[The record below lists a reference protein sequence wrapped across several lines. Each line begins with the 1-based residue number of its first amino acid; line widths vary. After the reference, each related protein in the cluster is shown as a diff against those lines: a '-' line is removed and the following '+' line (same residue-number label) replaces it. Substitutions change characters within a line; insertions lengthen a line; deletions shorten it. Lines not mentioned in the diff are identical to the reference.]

1 MDRLHSMRIFASV
14 VDEGSFAGA
23 ARRLHVSPAVVTRM
37 VADLEQHLGARLM
50 NRTTRSQT
58 LTDTGRLY
66 LERVREILAQVD
78 EAEAVASDATGAPR
92 GPLRVLAPAAFAMH
106 RLAAQLPRFKARFPQ
121 VQLDLTVTGPV
132 ESVDE
137 QHDVSILAV
146 LGELQQ
152 GDFVAR
158 RLASYEI
165 VMCASAAYLAQHGAP
180 VHPSNLDRHEVML
193 PRPLREL
200 TFHRR
205 DDPATSVSVPVAR
218 PTVNTVHIGT
228 LRAAAL
234 AGAGIASLP
243 SFMVDEALADGR
255 LRRVLPDWRLLSATL
270 YAAVPTRKHLP
281 AKTRAFIDFLV
292 ETFAMPAIN
301 LQHRLRES
309 VRSPVA
315 AN

>member
-1 MDRLHSMRIFASV
+1 MDRLYSMRVFACV

-23 ARRLHVSPAVVTRM
+23 ARRMNVSPAVVTRL

-66 LERVREILAQVD
+66 LERVRTILAQVD
-78 EAEAVASDATGAPR
+78 EAESIASDATGAPR
-92 GPLRVLAPAAFAMH
+92 GALRVLAPAAFVMH
-106 RLAAQLPRFKARFPQ
+106 RLATLLPRFKAHFPQ
-121 VQLDLTVTGPV
+121 VRLDLTVAGPV
-132 ESVDE
+132 ESVDD

-165 VMCASAAYLAQHGAP
+165 VLCASSEYLAQHGMP
-180 VHPSNLDRHEVML
+180 VHPSALARHELML
-193 PRPLREL
+193 PRVMREL
-200 TFHRR
+200 TFH
-205 DDPATSVSVPVAR
+205 PAAAAHPPVTVPVPQA
-218 PTVNTVHIGT
+218 TFNSQHIGT
-228 LRAAAL
+228 LHAAAL
-234 AGAGIASLP
+234 AGAGIATLP
-243 SFMVDEALADGR
+243 TFMVDEALADGR
-255 LRRVLPDWRLLSATL
+255 LRRVLPEWRLLDATV

-292 ETFAMPAIN
+292 EAF
-301 LQHRLRES
+301 R
-309 VRSPVA
+309 VRHDTAAPQQALSGRSLVA
-315 AN
+315 QS